1 MTDGTTKGWATEE
14 MGQAALGDKRLNTRL
29 ISICD
34 RFSEA
39 PESPIN
45 QACGNWAE
53 TKAAYRFFGNKSV
66 KAADILEPHRQMTA
80 QRAKPYKTILAIQD
94 TSYFVYTSHHNTAGL
109 GRMSLKKGKNVKKIY
124 SNGLIMHACLG
135 VTTDGLPLGLLDQS
149 VFVRKLLSAKRRRLA
164 DVTPIEKK
172 ESYRWLTALSNT
184 DAIITGD
191 TQVVTVCDREA
202 DMYGLFELSDRIK
215 SPVLVRANVDRA
227 INKKSRYAEKDV
239 DNLWAFMR
247 NRLAA
252 GTKTIEIPQRKATAH
267 VKARNARTAVLT
279 VKFGAFGFSPPRNNM
294 KHRKSHLPDLPMYA
308 VYAYESEPPKD
319 EEPVEWMLITN
330 LPVTTFQE
338 ACEKVAWYCLRW
350 RIEMYF
356 KVLKSGFN
364 VEDCR
369 LATGDRL
376 TRYLTVMSV
385 VAWRLFMI
393 TLIARTAPETPCTE
407 FLSGPEWKVLF
418 RCVNKGKPLP
428 HSTPAVQ
435 DVVIWIARLG
445 GFLARKH
452 DGMPGTLTLW
462 RGWKRLAD
470 LTDGWRIA
478 LNTVTCG

>member
-1 MTDGTTKGWATEE
+1 MTHGTTDGWAAEE
-14 MGQAALGDKRLNTRL
+14 MGQVALGDKRLNTRL
-29 ISICD
+29 ISICE

-39 PESPIN
+39 PECPIN
-45 QACGNWAE
+45 QACEDWAE
-53 TKAAYRFFGNKSV
+53 TKAAYRFFGNHDV
-66 KAADILEPHRQMTA
+66 NATDILEPHRQMTA
-80 QRAKPYKTILAIQD
+80 KRARPYKTILAIQD
-94 TSYFVYTSHHNTAGL
+94 TSYFVYTRHAKTKGL
-109 GRMSLKKGKNVKKIY
+109 GRMSLKKGKNVAKIY

-172 ESYRWLTALSNT
+172 ESYRWLKSLRNT
-184 DAIITGD
+184 HAITDD

-202 DMYGLFELSDRIK
+202 DAYELFALSDQLR

-227 INKKSRYAEKDV
+227 INRKSRYAEKDV
-239 DNLWAFMR
+239 ANLWGFMQ
-247 NRLAA
+247 NRPAA
-252 GTKTIEIPQRKATAH
+252 GTKTIEIPERKATAH
-267 VKARNARTAVLT
+267 AKARKARTAILT
-279 VKFGAFGFSPPRNNM
+279 IKFGAFNLSPPRNHL
-294 KHRKSHLPDLPMYA
+294 KHRRTHLADLPMYA
-308 VYAYESEPPKD
+308 VYAYEVDPPVD
-319 EEPVEWMLITN
+319 EEPVEWMLLTN
-330 LPVTTFQE
+330 LPVTTFAE

-369 LATGDRL
+369 LATADRL

-407 FLSGPEWKVLF
+407 FLSDTEWKVLF

-428 HSTPAVQ
+428 HNAPAVR

-478 LNTVTCG
+478 SGTVTCG